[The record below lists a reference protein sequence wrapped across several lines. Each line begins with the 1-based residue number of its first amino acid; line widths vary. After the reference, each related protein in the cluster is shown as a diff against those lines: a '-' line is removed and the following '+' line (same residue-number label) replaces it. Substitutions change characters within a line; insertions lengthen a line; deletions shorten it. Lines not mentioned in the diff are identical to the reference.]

1 MQQLLSKRIRH
12 RSHFAYVLLVFS
24 YVMAF
29 KISLIYVQGCEKRN
43 PTQIHK
49 LRLKIRS
56 GNLNSHNL
64 DRSGGVEEVSS
75 FKLRQIQLS
84 RSYRGAVE
92 ETEAFSI
99 DLLAI
104 ERCRDCD
111 NNQLKSSINIL
122 VVKRCRVAV
131 ELFAR
136 RCRAI
141 CPQVSSYLSSFS
153 EQLFFTC
160 FFGPIFMALILD
172 LNNMFLEILN
182 TSQIYP
188 NTSKVHFV
196 KELANY
202 NKKLDI
208 CS

>member
-1 MQQLLSKRIRH
+1 M
-12 RSHFAYVLLVFS
+12 
-24 YVMAF
+24 
-29 KISLIYVQGCEKRN
+29 
-43 PTQIHK
+43 
-49 LRLKIRS
+49 
-56 GNLNSHNL
+56 
-64 DRSGGVEEVSS
+64 SS

-141 CPQVSSYLSSFS
+141 CPQVSSYLSSS
-153 EQLFFTC
+153 NEHSGGATL
-160 FFGPIFMALILD
+160 GPKGALPPPPPKIFEKKYIYSRVILIKKCY
-172 LNNMFLEILN
+172 
-182 TSQIYP
+182 IY
-188 NTSKVHFV
+188 NIFIINLK
-196 KELANY
+196 
-202 NKKLDI
+202 
-208 CS
+208 